1 MKPPATPEG
10 ACHSPTRPSPA
21 GGAAGLHQGARSPA
35 RVTAG
40 VCPVCQE
47 AGAERRTLGVGLEY
61 PPAPALCSSSVI
73 PRMIEYK
80 LDLLDELIENLGKE
94 PERE

>member
-10 ACHSPTRPSPA
+10 ACHSPTRPSSV
-21 GGAAGLHQGARSPA
+21 GGAAGLHQGACSPA

-40 VCPVCQE
+40 RE
-47 AGAERRTLGVGLEY
+47 GAALAHAA
-61 PPAPALCSSSVI
+61 PPLF

-80 LDLLDELIENLGKE
+80 LDLLDELIEHLGE
-94 PERE
+94 DGDGLPSRDELGAHG